1 MDRGIEHERAGALT
15 AVNPGRRATIRWIA
29 VCGVGAVALAI
40 GVLTLYLGP
49 FFYPLGPISD
59 LLDRFPILLFPGG
72 AITMLVGV
80 AGVSVSL
87 VRTPAGSTAAGGRA
101 RFAGVA
107 ASIGL
112 AITAAAI
119 LTAVFVYVAPSILVP
134 SGPGPCDYNGS
145 PGCFAAHPDYYQL
158 TPDGY
163 GWTTPGSRLG
173 TFLMPFL
180 LAAWPAALLGGMISL
195 VALGMGT
202 ARRRIATVGLIL
214 GTLVVVGMAV
224 QLLALWFIPGGG
236 E

>member
-1 MDRGIEHERAGALT
+1 MDRGIEQERAGVRT
-15 AVNPGRRATIRWIA
+15 TVNPRRLANVRWIA
-29 VCGVGAVALAI
+29 ASGVGAAAIAI

-49 FFYPLGPISD
+49 FFYRLGPISD
-59 LLDRFPILLFPGG
+59 LLDRLPTLLFSGG

-87 VRTPAGSTAAGGRA
+87 VRTPSGSTAPGGRA
-101 RFAGVA
+101 RFADVA

-119 LTAVFVYVAPSILVP
+119 LTPVLVSMATSILVP

-145 PGCFAAHPDYYQL
+145 PACFAAHPDYYQP
-158 TPDGY
+158 TTDGY

-173 TFLMPFL
+173 TFLMPFY

-195 VALGMGT
+195 VALVTGT
-202 ARRRIATVGLIL
+202 ARRRTAIAGLIL
-214 GTLVVVGMAV
+214 GTLVVVGMVV